1 MSIYCVSD
9 IHGDYEKF
17 EKLLDKIQF
26 TDDDIMY
33 VIGDVVDRGKE
44 PIKLLIKV
52 MNTPNIILLE
62 GNHEEMMQ
70 LALDPIHEK
79 RVMHIWKWNGGENT
93 FRQFIRL
100 ERDLRENI
108 LNYLANLPD
117 HLEISVGGK
126 RFYLVHG
133 CPSEIHNTRIWERV
147 DKDEDYTHLNVG
159 TVIFGHTPTLMYMDI
174 DKNDH
179 LRIFHGKGVI
189 GIDCGCGHE
198 MIENRRLACLRLND
212 MKEFYVS

>member
-1 MSIYCVSD
+1 MSVYCVSD

-26 TDDDIMY
+26 TDNDTMY

-100 ERDLRENI
+100 EKELRENI
-108 LNYLANLPD
+108 LDYLANLPD
-117 HLEISVGGK
+117 HIEITVGGK
-126 RFYLVHG
+126 QFYLVHG
-133 CPSEIHNTRIWERV
+133 CPSEIHSTRIWERV
-147 DKDEDYTHLNVG
+147 DKDEDYTHLNIG

-174 DKNDH
+174 DKNDY
-179 LRIFHGKGVI
+179 LRIFHGKGAI
-189 GIDCGCGHE
+189 GIDCGCGHK
-198 MIENRRLACLRLND
+198 MIENRRLACLRLDD
-212 MKEFYVS
+212 MKEFYIA